1 MTTRRALGAAAL
13 AGLAAPALAQT
24 WPAGPIRFVVPF
36 PPGGSV
42 DTLARL
48 IQQPISAELGV
59 PVVIENRGG

>member
-24 WPAGPIRFVVPF
+24 WPTGPIRFVVPF

-42 DTLARL
+42 DTLAR
-48 IQQPISAELGV
+48 AWTRW
-59 PVVIENRGG
+59 RG